1 MRAHLLLRRG
11 PSAFFGL
18 LLSLIVTAVAL
29 RAQPG
34 AATGTI
40 EGRVFN
46 PANNT
51 YVERA
56 RLTVAGTNL
65 EAFSDADGNY
75 RLDGVP
81 AGTATV
87 NAFRTGLPL
96 TTATVQVVAGTPAQ
110 LTINLGKADDAVV
123 KLDAFVVESKSMDG
137 AAIAINEQRFSSQMK
152 TVVGADEF
160 GQVAE
165 GNAAEFMKFLPGVAI
180 ENGGGNARNIYLNGA
195 PTNNVPVTVAG
206 LDLAS
211 AGVGG
216 MGRAVAMDMVS
227 INNVSR
233 IEIVQSPTPESPG
246 SALAGSVN
254 MVPRSA
260 FERLKP
266 EFNGSAFVMMR
277 DSEHELGKTPGPTHK
292 ETYKWHPGFDLA
304 YTVPVNKR
312 FGFALSFNHSTQYSP
327 QDWVGL
333 TWRGTNGA
341 IDANY
346 APTTP
351 DKPYLTNYSYRD
363 DTKETGRTS
372 LGVSFDYR
380 LTDRDRIS
388 VAYQSTQNYV
398 DFFARQFNFNIQRAL
413 SGNFGPTF
421 TRGDT
426 GAPATASYGNV
437 QVTNNAIYRS
447 NRTDMPTLTWIH
459 NGPTWRFEGGFGYSR
474 ASNVDRDTEFG
485 FLQGATATRGR
496 LRVNFDDVTYLR
508 PGMITVL
515 DDANGQALDPYRLD
529 NKALTT
535 AASNPRIFRDYR
547 KSAYLNSTRRF
558 DWSVPVTI
566 KTGLDLRIGQRDA
579 FGGTT
584 TFTYVGADGVAA
596 PTPNTPVGNDNG
608 AGPFLDESFS
618 QRTPPWGFTRTDWMS
633 AKKIYAAY
641 TARPANFTINP
652 VDVYNSY
659 TNLSKRAEE
668 KISAGY
674 VRFDAAFFERRLNI
688 TTGLRAEQTNIDAYG
703 PLNNP
708 VGNLQKDAQG
718 RPIRGTTIFPAA
730 SLDARKLILL
740 ERGAHVQK
748 EYLRYFPSL
757 NANYSIRPNL
767 IARGAY
773 YWSVGRPDFNQYAG
787 GVTLPDLTAT
797 PDPNTAAGRITVNN
811 VGIKPWKAE
820 SYKLRLEYYF
830 EKVGQVSIG
839 GFRRTFS
846 NFWRQQQVTPTPE
859 FYENFGI
866 DPTTYGNYQFFTDV
880 NQPGTYTLNGFETDY
895 RQALTFLPNWARGVQ
910 VFGNVS
916 LIHESGA
923 VLGSTAF
930 AGFVPRVINWGVSLT
945 RPKFNVRVNVNFRG
959 RQRLG
964 AVTGAGVESGTYRY
978 AAPRRYV
985 DLVGE
990 YHLTRRYS
998 LFMNLR
1004 NLNDAWE
1011 TFEVY
1016 GPNTPGYAKLA
1027 NITDFHPLWTFGV
1040 KGRF

>member
-1 MRAHLLLRRG
+1 MPPLNLLRRAFRA
-11 PSAFFGL
+11 SAGSLAWAALSAVGL
-18 LLSLIVTAVAL
+18 
-29 RAQPG
+29 AQSQ
-34 AATGTI
+34 TGSI

-46 PANNT
+46 ASSNS
-51 YVERA
+51 YVESA

-65 EAFSDADGNY
+65 EAFSDADGNF
-75 RLDGVP
+75 RLYGVP
-81 AGTATV
+81 AGPATV
-87 NAFRTGLPL
+87 SVFRTGLPL
-96 TTATVQVVAGTPAQ
+96 STTTVSVVANGTTQ
-110 LTINLGKADDAVV
+110 LNIKIGPTDASVV
-123 KLDAFVVESKSMDG
+123 KLDAYVVASKSLDG

-233 IEIVQSPTPESPG
+233 IELVQSPTPESPG

-266 EFNGSAFVMMR
+266 ELNGSAFVMMR
-277 DSEHELGKTPGPTHK
+277 DSEHALGKTPGPTHEK
-292 ETYKWHPGFDLA
+292 TYKWHPGFDLS
-304 YTVPVNKR
+304 YTVPVNQR
-312 FGFALSFNHSTQYSP
+312 FGFALSLNHSTQYSP

-333 TWRGTNGA
+333 TWRGTTGV

-346 APTTP
+346 APTTS

-372 LGVSFDYR
+372 VGLSLDYR

-413 SGNFGPTF
+413 SANFGPTF
-421 TRGDT
+421 THGDT
-426 GAPATASYGNV
+426 GAPATASYGNI
-437 QVTNNAIYRS
+437 QVTNNALYRT
-447 NRTDMPTLTWIH
+447 NRTDMPTMTWIH
-459 NGPTWRFEGGFGYSR
+459 DGPRWRFEGGFGYSR

-496 LRVNFDDVTYLR
+496 LRVNFDDITYLR
-508 PGMITVL
+508 PGTITVL
-515 DDANGQALDPYRLD
+515 DDANGQAIDPYRLD

-535 AASNPRIFRDYR
+535 AASNPRVFRDYR
-547 KSAYLNSTRRF
+547 KSAYLNGTRRF
-558 DWSVPVTI
+558 DGAVPLTL
-566 KTGLDLRIGQRDA
+566 KAGLDLRIAQRDA
-579 FGGTT
+579 SGGTT
-584 TFTYVGADGVAA
+584 AFTYVGADGVAA

-608 AGPFLDESFS
+608 AGVFLDESFS
-618 QRTPPWGFTRTDWMS
+618 QRTPPWGFPRTDWMS
-633 AKKIYAAY
+633 AKKIYASYLDRA
-641 TARPANFTINP
+641 ANFTINP
-652 VDVYNSY
+652 VDTYNSY

-668 KISAGY
+668 KVSAGY
-674 VRFDAAFFERRLNI
+674 VRIDGAFFERRLKI
-688 TTGLRAEQTNIDAYG
+688 TTGLRAEQTNVDAFG

-718 RPIRGTTIFPAA
+718 KPIRGTAIFPAA
-730 SLDARKLILL
+730 SLEARKLILID
-740 ERGAHVQK
+740 RGAHVQK
-748 EYLRYFPSL
+748 EYLRYFPSF
-757 NANYSIRPNL
+757 NATYSITPNL

-787 GVTLPDLTAT
+787 GVTLPDLTVT
-797 PDPNTAAGRITVNN
+797 PDPSTATGRITVNN

-830 EKVGQVSIG
+830 ENVGQVSIG
-839 GFRRTFS
+839 GFRRNFT

-866 DPTTYGNYQFFTDV
+866 DPTIYGNYQFFTDV
-880 NQPGTYTLNGFETDY
+880 NQPGTYALTGFETDY
-895 RQALTFLPNWARGVQ
+895 RQALTFLPHWARGVQ
-910 VFGNVS
+910 VFGNIS
-916 LIHESGA
+916 LIHESG
-923 VLGSTAF
+923 VPLGSTAF
-930 AGFVPRVINWGVSLT
+930 AGFVPKVINWGISLT
-945 RPKFNVRVNVNFRG
+945 RPTFTLRVNVNFRG
-959 RQRLG
+959 LQRLS

-978 AAPRRYV
+978 ATPRRNV
-985 DLVGE
+985 DVVGE
-990 YHLTRRYS
+990 FNLSRRYS

-1004 NLNDAWE
+1004 NVNDAWE

-1016 GPNTPGYAKLA
+1016 GPHTPGLAKLA
-1027 NITDFHPLWTFGV
+1027 NITNFHPLWTFGI